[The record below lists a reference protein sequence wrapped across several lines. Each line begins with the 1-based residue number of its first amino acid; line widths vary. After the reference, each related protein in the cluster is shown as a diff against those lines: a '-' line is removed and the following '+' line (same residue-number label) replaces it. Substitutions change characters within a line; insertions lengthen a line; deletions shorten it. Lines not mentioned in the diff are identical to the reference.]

1 LFTKGISLNA
11 YALTQISPASI
22 TSLIIVNIFIC
33 AISATCCRIAVTVTD
48 ASGVPLSNAVVYAEP
63 IGKPVAKSTATATA
77 FIEQKNKTFIPLVS
91 AVQSGS
97 NISFPNRDLVRHH
110 VYSFSPAKTFELK
123 LYSGIPAN
131 PVLFD
136 TAGTVV
142 LGCNIHDTMLAYIHI
157 VDTPYFA
164 KTDESGKV
172 KPSDLPMGQYH
183 LKVWHYATLK
193 ENLISEQN
201 VNVKGAESVQFK
213 LEVKN
218 K

>member
-1 LFTKGISLNA
+1 MHLHKFHLLQLPHLLLSIFLFAPFQLLA
-11 YALTQISPASI
+11 AEL
-22 TSLIIVNIFIC
+22 
-33 AISATCCRIAVTVTD
+33 AVTVTD

-63 IGKPVAKSTATATA
+63 IGKPVAKSTATA

-172 KPSDLPMGQYH
+172 KLSDLPMGQYH